1 MNIGEA
7 AKASGVSAKMIRYYE
22 ATRLI
27 PSAERTLSGYRT
39 YSEND
44 VHTLGFIRRARNLG
58 FSIEEIGELLAL
70 WRDRRRPSRDV
81 KHVVHRHVQDLQR
94 RIGEMQG
101 MVDTLRHLETRC
113 GGDDRPDCPILA
125 DLASADGRS
134 ATLAG
139 SSAHRLGRS

>member
-7 AKASGVSAKMIRYYE
+7 ARASGVSAKMIRYYE

-27 PSAERTLSGYRT
+27 PSAERTVSGYRT
-39 YSEND
+39 YNEND
-44 VHTLGFIRRARNLG
+44 IHTLGFIRRARNLG

-81 KHVVHRHVQDLQR
+81 KRVVHRHVEDLQR

-125 DLASADGRS
+125 DLASAKGR
-134 ATLAG
+134 AAALPANVAG
-139 SSAHRLGRS
+139 RLGQP